1 MDRGIRAVWYDLP
14 DAAKQEYLDW
24 LQRAYLPAMLQRP
37 GYLWAAH
44 VENVDSPERE
54 AQNARRLTRT
64 DDLSVP
70 AGYRYLLLLGA
81 ADPHTLVD
89 PSATEMEAE
98 MDGESRR
105 LLGLREAVREAV
117 FVEVSRV
124 EGPQAKSRRP
134 GITPGP
140 VIQFGTFNINALEN
154 ETEMNTW
161 YSRSRFP
168 LLQPHDGTVG
178 TRRLVSIS
186 GWPKHGILYEFTSLE
201 AAGRNLA
208 DPSDWS
214 RTVVDSL
221 VHAPHSPTL
230 GVRTW
235 PAVS

>member
-1 MDRGIRAVWYDLP
+1 MDRGILAAWYDLP
-14 DAAKQEYLDW
+14 NAGKQEYLHW
-24 LQRAYLPAMLQRP
+24 LHQEYLPAMLARP

-44 VENVDSPERE
+44 VENVDSAERE
-54 AQNARRLTRT
+54 AQSARRLTRT
-64 DDLSVP
+64 DDGAVP
-70 AGYRYLLLLGA
+70 AGFRYLMLLGA

-89 PSATEMEAE
+89 PSPAEIEAQL
-98 MDGESRR
+98 DGESRR
-105 LLGLREAVREAV
+105 LLGLREAVRQVV

-124 EGPQAKSRRP
+124 EGPAGKSRSP

-140 VIQFGTFNINALEN
+140 VIQFGTFNINAVEN

-168 LLQPHDGTVG
+168 LVQPLEGTVG

-201 AAGRNLA
+201 AAGRNLV

-230 GVRTW
+230 GLRIW
-235 PAVS
+235 PAVG